1 MHCRERRTRKISEAI
16 LRAAGLATASFGR
29 PYRGMKLEARLM
41 NVRAVQ
47 GIFDDLNPDTCGR
60 WAQPDTG
67 KWAAGRNT
75 REFVLSINLQGGS
88 PEGCSGGGESDHDV
102 FARVRIMGLLRSGHE

>member
-47 GIFDDLNPDTCGR
+47 GIFDDLNPDTRGR
-60 WAQPDTG
+60 SAQPDTG

-75 REFVLSINLQGGS
+75 REFVL
-88 PEGCSGGGESDHDV
+88 V
-102 FARVRIMGLLRSGHE
+102 FKHQSSRREPRGLLGGWRIRS